1 MKNFI
6 KQFVERKLIGQKENV
21 SYTQIVGC
29 LLILFGIIVMI
40 GSGVVANTPSSS
52 SISISF
58 FITMLG
64 FAFAFPSLLE
74 GNDGLSTMRIVVFM
88 MTNVICMLLI
98 RIGWDKYSLTC
109 IGLDQW
115 WMGVIAFVFGAK
127 ATQSYFENMNK
138 MPAGNAKAGMAAVP
152 FSNADVA
159 KLAVAQ
165 NEQFLKSK
173 FPNIVS
179 VSDAVHDL
187 NSTDSHVIAL
197 YLKDNNTV
205 GIPDRLEVKMADGST
220 KTIATEIIKGVGA
233 CTIQL
238 GQGDS
243 VAGVNDPL
251 YKGSVCCAVKSLN
264 NNNFLGIVTAAHIYT
279 HGDYNDANN
288 TVLNPSMQT
297 DVLFNGQVEGNWYYK
312 QLTDNQDLIIIKM
325 NDGVQP
331 NNLKQFNNRYH
342 TVSDA
347 DIKNDKA
354 KVTILSVNNKRTE
367 AFILDY
373 NIGYPVKYCNGSFYK
388 RDIILIGDRPD
399 RNNSMPVAQSSDS
412 GSCVFLTDTNEMVGI
427 LLGSNEHFTFVLP
440 IQSTLSSNFQII

>member
-6 KQFVERKLIGQKENV
+6 KQFTERKLVGQKENV
-21 SYTQIVGC
+21 SYAQILGF
-29 LLILFGIIVMI
+29 LLILLGFIAMVIAGFKD
-40 GSGVVANTPSSS
+40 APSI
-52 SISISF
+52 ISISF
-58 FITMLG
+58 FMTMLG

-74 GNDGLSTMRIVVFM
+74 GNEGLSTMRIVVFM
-88 MTNVICMLLI
+88 MTNVICMLLLK
-98 RIGWDKYSLTC
+98 IGWGNSITSLQN
-109 IGLDQW
+109 IGLDRYW
-115 WMGVIAFVFGAK
+115 VGIIAFVFGAK
-127 ATQSYFENMNK
+127 ATQSYFESRLAV
-138 MPAGNAKAGMAAVP
+138 PPVAPQTGMASVP
-152 FSNADVA
+152 YSNADIA

-187 NSTDSHVIAL
+187 NSTDSHVITL

-205 GIPDRLEVKMADGST
+205 GIPDRLEVKMPDGSV
-220 KTIATEIIKGVGA
+220 KTLATEIIKGVGE
-233 CTIQL
+233 CRIQL

-251 YKGSVCCAVKSLN
+251 LTGSVCCAVKSLN
-264 NNNFLGIVTAAHIYT
+264 NNNFLGIITAAHVYT

-288 TVLNPSMQT
+288 TVLAPSMQT
-297 DVLFNGQVEGNWYYK
+297 DVLFNGQVEGNWFYK

-347 DIKNDKA
+347 DVNNDKA
-354 KVTILSVNNKRTE
+354 NVTILSVNNKRTE

-373 NIGYPVKYCNGSFYK
+373 NIGYPVKY
-388 RDIILIGDRPD
+388 L
-399 RNNSMPVAQSSDS
+399 
-412 GSCVFLTDTNEMVGI
+412 
-427 LLGSNEHFTFVLP
+427 
-440 IQSTLSSNFQII
+440 